1 MFKRGS
7 QTHSLLMVAKMLKAP
22 FSADEVT
29 YILGVFDGP
38 AKVRRSAKVLVEL
51 GFLEVVDD
59 KRWVITGSGIDAVYA
74 NALKSKNVE
83 SF

>member
-22 FSADEVT
+22 FSTDEVT
-29 YILGVFDGP
+29 YILGIFDGP

-51 GFLEVVDD
+51 GFLDVVDD
-59 KRWVITGSGIDAVYA
+59 KRWVITRSGIDAVYA
-74 NALKSKNVE
+74 NALKSKNE
-83 SF
+83 C